1 MANPVISTREI
12 KENILKCDRCE
23 QQFDSE
29 DKIPRV
35 LPCQHSFCS
44 QCLDDVWTM
53 GSKLSC
59 PSCDQL
65 WDVRE
70 SVEET
75 FPVEYVA
82 MKFVVFVEL
91 KGRKGRRL
99 CTDCSEKSPATHHC
113 LNCQLYICE
122 EGLRAHK
129 RFYKQKAHKIL
140 SIAEILKLPENYL
153 TQTETC
159 TLHPGSTLDLFCEK
173 PGCMKAVCPSCAIVE
188 HKERDGHE
196 IRDVQDVVKDEKRA
210 VSEALEE
217 LKERQERTESEKSEL
232 ERDLFHLNI
241 ESKKLEAQIERYF
254 DSFIE
259 QAEEQKE
266 VLKNSLHIAI
276 ADERDHMSA
285 CLTAFKTTAQTE
297 TDYADYCRKVME
309 EAKPGNFLQENEN
322 IKQKLNALITAPLP
336 AKPDRKEIFVDL
348 TSLSD
353 ITKKMAK
360 VGEIIYLDNTMLQWK
375 VIIEITDSLQDEED
389 MVIVRVFLKYMG
401 NVIVVPK
408 PASIKAVI
416 EDSSGLTIS
425 RVLEHL
431 GDMGEA
437 ASTRSDEVDSPDARR
452 HHSTKNNR
460 RHVHSNGD
468 SGYHNGDMSGDG
480 RGTLDPDRYEENIT
494 PTEQDVGNIRY
505 TPISRNRTSLKQ
517 TGSQKSIGVASSVD
531 LQDLGKGKQ
540 RSRASYRQMESVD
553 SKVSF
558 NDDVMANGAH
568 TSPRGADDRN
578 GFHPPGSLH
587 EGGSRSGATNRTGNV
602 KRDLEAT
609 FELRFSPRHP
619 GPHKVNFRLGGY
631 AVEDEAFM
639 FDSKEPAEENAMDR
653 SLHFL
658 TWKGESEVL
667 VKSVKLPHI
676 TLSEDKLNREQCTI
690 TTSGKLVK
698 SPSERGGSAGF
709 SNYCGTTGSRCFS
722 GKGVHYWNVTCN
734 VRVLAKVSSFGKMI
748 LEAAVAHG
756 DVLDNSY
763 CVWETPRAWSLVVSI
778 CSTHKAICV
787 KVVCN
792 SKVLFDTPVMQ
803 CEEEATIDLDMGV
816 MLNLDQRS
824 LTFLDGR
831 TGDVMWT
838 FEDIDTTK
846 SLWPVFGVYNRYHF
860 SVELGVTSGD
870 KLELNSEMS
879 KAVEELL

>member
-29 DKIPRV
+29 DRIPRV

-44 QCLDDVWTM
+44 QCLDDVWTI

-59 PSCDQL
+59 PSCSQQ

-91 KGRKGRRL
+91 KGKKGRRL

-129 RFYKQKAHKIL
+129 RFYKQKGHKIL

-159 TLHPGSTLDLFCEK
+159 PLHPGSTLDLFCEK
-173 PGCMKAVCPSCAIVE
+173 PGCMKAVCPSCAIIE

-196 IRDVQDVVKDEKRA
+196 IRDVQDVVKDEKREI
-210 VSEALEE
+210 SEALEK
-217 LKERQERTESEKSEL
+217 LKEKQERTESEKSEL
-232 ERDLFHLNI
+232 ERDLLYLNI
-241 ESKKLEAQIERYF
+241 ESKKLEARIEYTF
-254 DSFIE
+254 TEFIE
-259 QAEEQKE
+259 EAEKQKE
-266 VLKNSLHIAI
+266 ELRNSLHVAV
-276 ADERDHMSA
+276 ADERDHTSA
-285 CLTAFKTTAQTE
+285 CLTAFETTAQTE
-297 TDYADYCRKVME
+297 TEYADYCRKVIE

-322 IKQKLNALITAPLP
+322 MKQKLNALIHAPLP
-336 AKPDRKEIFVDL
+336 AKPERKEIFVDL
-348 TSLSD
+348 NSLSD

-360 VGEIIYLDNTMLQWK
+360 VGEVINLDNTMLQWK
-375 VIIEITDSLQDEED
+375 VIIEITDSLQEGGDA
-389 MVIVRVFLKYMG
+389 VIVRIFLKYMG
-401 NVIVVPK
+401 NSFVSPK
-408 PASIKAVI
+408 PASMKAVI

-425 RVLEHL
+425 RALEQL
-431 GDMGEA
+431 GETDDGV
-437 ASTRSDEVDSPDARR
+437 STRSDEVDSPDASR
-452 HHSTKNNR
+452 HNSTKTNK
-460 RHVHSNGD
+460 HFDSNGD
-468 SGYHNGDMSGDG
+468 SGYHNSEMSGDG
-480 RGTLDPDRYEENIT
+480 RGTFDHERYVENT
-494 PTEQDVGNIRY
+494 SPTEQDVGKIRY
-505 TPISRNRTSLKQ
+505 TPITRDRTSLKH
-517 TGSQKSIGVASSVD
+517 TGSQKSIGAASSED
-531 LQDLGKGKQ
+531 LQEEGKGKH
-540 RSRASYRQMESVD
+540 RSRASFNQMESVE

-558 NDDVMANGAH
+558 NDDVMTNGVH
-568 TSPRGADDRN
+568 TSPQGAGNHSGN
-578 GFHPPGSLH
+578 GFLQPESLH
-587 EGGSRSGATNRTGNV
+587 ESRSRSGATNRTGNF
-602 KRDLEAT
+602 KEQEAT

-631 AVEDEAFM
+631 LVEDDAFT
-639 FDSKEPAEENAMDR
+639 FDNKECDENGMDR

-667 VKSVKLPHI
+667 VKSVNLPHI

-709 SNYCGTTGSRCFS
+709 SNYCGTTGSRCIS

-734 VRVLAKVSSFGKMI
+734 VRVLAQVSSFGKMI
-748 LEAAVAHG
+748 LEAAVAHS

-778 CSTHKAICV
+778 CSTHRAVCV

-803 CEEEATIDLDMGV
+803 CEEEATIDLNMGV
-816 MLNLDQRS
+816 MLNLDRRS
-824 LTFLDGR
+824 LTFLNAT
-831 TGDVMWT
+831 TGNVMWT
-838 FEDIDTTK
+838 FHDIDTTK

-860 SVELGVTSGD
+860 SVELGVTSGVN
-870 KLELNSEMS
+870 LELNSEVS
-879 KAVEELL
+879 KAVEALL